1 MNRVCDVL
9 GIEKPV
15 IQAPMLWLT
24 SPELVAAVSNAGGL
38 GTLGVGAGSTE
49 PEASREATNEA
60 FRAAVRR
67 TKELTDKPFG
77 VNLMTAASDP
87 KGHNA
92 DTIAIMKEEGVAV
105 VVLVGDVFADG
116 EIADLKAD
124 GFKVVARQLN
134 PTVAGA
140 KRLEELGADVI
151 VATGCDEGG
160 VMPTGAT
167 GTMAAVALAVD
178 AVDVPVL
185 AAGGIV
191 NEKFARATSVLG
203 AEGAFVGTRFILSQE
218 CRAAQA
224 TKQDLLD
231 TPADDMTVI
240 TVWGGAGRWRTTPT
254 AKAVAVARA
263 NAAGDLN
270 PDQGDYRLSELL
282 GQLDKG
288 INSAC
293 SVVSLVKSV
302 DPCAGI
308 VTELARGYE

>member
-1 MNRVCDVL
+1 MSRVCEIL

-15 IQAPMLWLT
+15 VHAPMLWLT

-38 GTLGVGAGSTE
+38 GVIGVGAGSTE
-49 PEASREATNEA
+49 PEATREATNEA
-60 FRAAVRR
+60 FRTAVRR
-67 TKELTDKPFG
+67 VKELTDRPFG

-87 KGHNA
+87 NGHNA

-116 EIADLKAD
+116 EIAALKAD

-140 KRLEELGADVI
+140 KRLEELGADAI

-160 VMPTGAT
+160 VMPAGAT
-167 GTMAAVALAVD
+167 GTMAMVALMSEAVD
-178 AVDVPVL
+178 IPVL

-191 NEKFARATSVLG
+191 NEKFARASAVLG
-203 AEGAFVGTRFILSQE
+203 AEGAFAGTRFILSEE

-231 TPADDMTVI
+231 ASADDMVTI
-240 TVWGGAGRWRTTPT
+240 TVWGGGGRWRTTPT
-254 AKAVAVARA
+254 AKAVAAAQA
-263 NAAGDLN
+263 NMAGDLN
-270 PDQGDYRLSELL
+270 PDQGDYRKSELL
-282 GQLDKG
+282 GQLDEG
-288 INSAC
+288 INSAS
-293 SVVSLVKSV
+293 SVVSLVKSI
-302 DPCAGI
+302 DSCSDI
-308 VTELARGYE
+308 VADLARGYE